1 MIDQTTTITLK
12 HSQIR
17 FVMDIL
23 MGCPQGYTK
32 QCSNMHKVDDAEV
45 YNQLK
50 NCLPHDT
57 VQQ

>member
-1 MIDQTTTITLK
+1 MTNQTTTITLK

-17 FVMDIL
+17 FVMDVL
-23 MGCPQGYTK
+23 MGCPQGHTK
-32 QCSNMHKVDDAEV
+32 LWANMHKVDDAEV

-50 NCLPHDT
+50 KCLPDDT